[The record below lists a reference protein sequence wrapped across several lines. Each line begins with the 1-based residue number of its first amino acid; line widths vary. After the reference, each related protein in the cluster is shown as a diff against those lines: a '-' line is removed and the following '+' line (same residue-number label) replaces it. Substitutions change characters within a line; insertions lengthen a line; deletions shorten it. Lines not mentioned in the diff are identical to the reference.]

1 MKGSKQQERGRL
13 VTVWLPNELY
23 VRFLIAR
30 EAYGFPRDATFAKYI
45 IQRWL
50 EDHWFLVAPMV
61 PRPQLSPPA
70 GVHAEQRGPNP
81 GDEPGLGRVVE
92 GVGDGG

>member
-1 MKGSKQQERGRL
+1 MKKSTHRGRL
-13 VTVWLPNELY
+13 IAVWVSEEFYN
-23 VRFLIAR
+23 RFLVAKA
-30 EAYGFPRDATFAKYI
+30 AYGFSKNSTFVKYI

-70 GVHAEQRGPNP
+70 GVHAEQRGPTP
-81 GDEPGLGRVVE
+81 GYEPGLKVVE